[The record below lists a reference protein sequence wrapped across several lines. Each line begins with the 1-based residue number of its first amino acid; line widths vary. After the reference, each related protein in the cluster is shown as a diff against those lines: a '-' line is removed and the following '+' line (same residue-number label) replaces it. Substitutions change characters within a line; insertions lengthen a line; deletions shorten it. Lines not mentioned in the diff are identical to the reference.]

1 MSINKVFKIL
11 GFIFLPLL
19 PLTVAVYFL
28 FPYINEEKYQ
38 EVAEKYDEEIVLADN
53 FETPENYDGEAVEED
68 LGTLRERAS
77 AFQET
82 IQELQIRL
90 DSLTMVNDSLESKL
104 LAKEEELTDLKENE
118 ESATEDTVSE
128 ELSNE
133 ELAENVKSLLDLDDE
148 NLSPILNE
156 MSDSQLIRLYE
167 VGSSLQRKKLLRAL
181 ESKRAAK
188 LMTEVM

>member
-1 MSINKVFKIL
+1 M
-11 GFIFLPLL
+11 PLL

-28 FPYINEEKYQ
+28 FPYINEEKHQ

-53 FETPENYDGEAVEED
+53 FETQENYDGDAVEED
-68 LGTLRERAS
+68 LGTLSERAS
-77 AFQET
+77 AFKQN
-82 IQELQIRL
+82 IQELQTQL
-90 DSLTMVNDSLESKL
+90 DSLTTVNDSLKSKL
-104 LAKEEELTDLKENE
+104 LAKEEELKELKENE
-118 ESATEDTVSE
+118 ESASEDVVSE

-133 ELAENVKSLLDLDDE
+133 ELSENVKSLLDLDDE

>member
-1 MSINKVFKIL
+1 M
-11 GFIFLPLL
+11 PLL
-19 PLTVAVYFL
+19 PLTIAAYFL

-38 EVAEKYDEEIVLADN
+38 EVVEKYDEDIAMADSLDIHN
-53 FETPENYDGEAVEED
+53 GENVEED
-68 LGTLRERAS
+68 AETLEERTS
-77 AFQET
+77 AFQQN
-82 IQELQIRL
+82 IRELQSQL
-90 DSLTMVNDSLESKL
+90 DSLTAANDSLKSEL
-104 LAKEEELTDLKENE
+104 FAREEELTELKENE
-118 ESATEDTVSE
+118 ESASVNSAPDE

-133 ELAENVKSLLDLDDE
+133 ELSENVKSLLDLDDE

-156 MSDSQLIRLYE
+156 LSDSQLVRLYK